1 MKFLKNKQVWIF
13 ALVLAFIFSF
23 FHNASNANPSVKE
36 LNYSEFVRELDSNT
50 IHTMYINNSF
60 SDAKELS
67 FFKIQDKDKPELE
80 RQYYKVLT
88 PSFEYFW
95 KTFESNP
102 KYKNIIIQMR
112 PIPQESIFVTIFKS
126 LIPIVL
132 IMALF
137 IGMQRF
143 AMMGLAGNNK
153 NELIEPNKL
162 KVSFDDVIGIDEIK
176 NEVKEIVHFL
186 KSPEKFE
193 KAGAKMPK
201 GIILSG
207 SPGTGKT
214 MLAKA
219 LAKEANV
226 PFFYTSGSS
235 FVEMFVGLG
244 ASRVRKLFKQAK
256 KVAPCIIFIDE
267 IDAIGGERGV
277 KVGGHDEKEGTLN
290 ELLVQMDGMS
300 DNSGV
305 FIMAA
310 TNLVSKLDKAL
321 LRAGRFDRQLVVP
334 LPNLDGRLELIKKL
348 SKQYKMDESFDY
360 DEASRGVSGLSS
372 AEITNLMNEA
382 AIIQVRKDKPYID
395 KECFSEALDKIIMG
409 MSNGHKLTDKDKR
422 ITAYHEAGHA
432 VVGLFMPNS
441 DPVHKI
447 TIVPRGQALG
457 VTMSLPEE
465 DRVHYSKQY
474 LLAQISML
482 YGGFCAEK
490 KFIGD
495 NTTGASNDIERATQL
510 AKNMI
515 TVWGLNDNLQ
525 QYVYLGQDQ
534 FGAENF
540 NLLSESMKQR
550 IENEIEQILST
561 SRAKTMEILE
571 QYKEVVEK
579 IVEVLLE
586 KEVVTESDILKILKA
601 SNIADEQIPSYLIKN
616 NYLNS

>member
-13 ALVLAFIFSF
+13 VLVFAFIFSF

-36 LNYSEFVRELDSNT
+36 LNYNEFVKELDSGN
-50 IHTMYINNSF
+50 IHTMYIDNSF
-60 SDAKELS
+60 SNAKELS
-67 FFKIQDKDKPELE
+67 FFNVQDKDKPELE

-95 KTFESNP
+95 KNFESNP

-112 PIPQESIFVTIFKS
+112 PIPQESIFITILKS
-126 LIPIVL
+126 LIPIIL

-143 AMMGLAGNNK
+143 AMIGLAGNNQS
-153 NELIEPNKL
+153 EIIEPDKL

-193 KAGAKMPK
+193 QAGAKMPK

-207 SPGTGKT
+207 APGTGKT

-256 KVAPCIIFIDE
+256 KAAPCIIFIDE

-310 TNLVSKLDKAL
+310 TNIVSKLDKAL

-348 SKQYKMDESFDY
+348 SAQYKMDEAFDY

-395 KECFSEALDKIIMG
+395 KECFNEALDKIIMG

-432 VVGLFMPNS
+432 VVGLFMPNA
-441 DPVHKI
+441 DPVHKV

-490 KFIGD
+490 EFIGD

-579 IVEVLLE
+579 MVEVLLE
-586 KEVVTESDILKILKA
+586 KEVVTESDILNILKE

-616 NYLNS
+616 NH

>member
-13 ALVLAFIFSF
+13 VLVFAFIFSF

-36 LNYSEFVRELDSNT
+36 LNYNEFVKELDSGN
-50 IHTMYINNSF
+50 IHTMYIDNSF
-60 SDAKELS
+60 SNAKELS
-67 FFKIQDKDKPELE
+67 FFNVQDKDKPELE

-95 KTFESNP
+95 KNFESNP

-112 PIPQESIFVTIFKS
+112 PIPQESIFITILKS
-126 LIPIVL
+126 LIPIIL

-143 AMMGLAGNNK
+143 AMIGLAGNNQS
-153 NELIEPNKL
+153 EIIEPDKL

-193 KAGAKMPK
+193 QAGAKMPK

-207 SPGTGKT
+207 APGTGKT

-256 KVAPCIIFIDE
+256 KAAPCIIFIDE

-310 TNLVSKLDKAL
+310 TNIVSKLDKAL

-348 SKQYKMDESFDY
+348 SHQYKMDESFDY

-382 AIIQVRKDKPYID
+382 AIIQVRKDKPSID
-395 KECFSEALDKIIMG
+395 KECFNEALDKIIMG

-432 VVGLFMPNS
+432 VVGLFMPNA
-441 DPVHKI
+441 DPVHKV

-579 IVEVLLE
+579 MVEVLLE
-586 KEVVTESDILKILKA
+586 KEVVTESDILNILKE

-616 NYLNS
+616 NH

>member
-1 MKFLKNKQVWIF
+1 MKFLKNKKIWIF
-13 ALVLAFIFSF
+13 ALIFAFVFSF
-23 FHNASNANPSVKE
+23 FHNMSNANPSIKELNYNEFVKE
-36 LNYSEFVRELDSNT
+36 LNNGT

-60 SDAKELS
+60 SNAKELS
-67 FFKIQDKDKPELE
+67 FFKIQDKDKLELE

-95 KTFESNP
+95 KNFESNP

-112 PIPQESIFVTIFKS
+112 PIPQESIFITIFKS
-126 LIPIVL
+126 LIPIIL
-132 IMALF
+132 IMFLF

-143 AMMGLAGNNK
+143 AMIGLAGNNQ
-153 NELIEPNKL
+153 NEIIEPDKI

-193 KAGAKMPK
+193 QAGAKMPK

-207 SPGTGKT
+207 APGTGKT

-310 TNLVSKLDKAL
+310 TNIVSKLDKAL
-321 LRAGRFDRQLVVP
+321 LRAGRFDRQLV
-334 LPNLDGRLELIKKL
+334 GRLELIKKL
-348 SKQYKMDESFDY
+348 SNQYKMDELFDY

-395 KECFSEALDKIIMG
+395 KECFNEALDKIIMG

-432 VVGLFMPNS
+432 VVGLFMPDA
-441 DPVHKI
+441 DPVHKV

-550 IENEIEQILST
+550 IENEIEHILST

-579 IVEVLLE
+579 MVEVLLE
-586 KEVVTESDILKILKA
+586 KEVVTESDILNILKA
-601 SNIADEQIPSYLIKN
+601 SNIEDEYIPSYLIKN
-616 NYLNS
+616 NH

>member
-13 ALVLAFIFSF
+13 VLVFAFIFSF
-23 FHNASNANPSVKE
+23 FHNASNANPPVKE
-36 LNYSEFVRELDSNT
+36 LNYNEFVKELDSGN
-50 IHTMYINNSF
+50 IHTMYIDNSF
-60 SDAKELS
+60 SNAKELS
-67 FFKIQDKDKPELE
+67 FFNVQEKDKPELE

-95 KTFESNP
+95 KNFESNP

-112 PIPQESIFVTIFKS
+112 PIPQESIFITILKS
-126 LIPIVL
+126 LIPIIL

-143 AMMGLAGNNK
+143 AMIGLAGNNQS
-153 NELIEPNKL
+153 EIIEPDKL

-193 KAGAKMPK
+193 QAGAKMPK

-207 SPGTGKT
+207 APGTGKT

-256 KVAPCIIFIDE
+256 KAAPCIIFIDE

-310 TNLVSKLDKAL
+310 TNIVSKLDKAL

-348 SKQYKMDESFDY
+348 SNQYKMDDIFDY

-395 KECFSEALDKIIMG
+395 KECFNEALDKIIMG

-432 VVGLFMPNS
+432 VVGLFMPNA
-441 DPVHKI
+441 DPVHKV

-540 NLLSESMKQR
+540 NLLSENMKQR

-571 QYKEVVEK
+571 QYREVVEK
-579 IVEVLLE
+579 MVEVLLE
-586 KEVVTESDILKILKA
+586 KEVVTESDILNILKE
-601 SNIADEQIPSYLIKN
+601 SNITDEQIPSYLIKN
-616 NYLNS
+616 NH

>member
-13 ALVLAFIFSF
+13 VLVFAFIFSF
-23 FHNASNANPSVKE
+23 FHNASNANPPVKE
-36 LNYSEFVRELDSNT
+36 LNYNEFVKELDSGN
-50 IHTMYINNSF
+50 IHTMYIDNSF
-60 SDAKELS
+60 SNAKELS
-67 FFKIQDKDKPELE
+67 FFNVQEKDKPELE

-95 KTFESNP
+95 KNFESNP

-112 PIPQESIFVTIFKS
+112 PIPQESIFITILKS
-126 LIPIVL
+126 LIPIIL

-143 AMMGLAGNNK
+143 AMIGLAGNNQS
-153 NELIEPNKL
+153 EIIEPDKL

-193 KAGAKMPK
+193 QAGAKMPK

-207 SPGTGKT
+207 APGTGKT

-256 KVAPCIIFIDE
+256 KAAPCIILIED
-267 IDAIGGERGV
+267 IDAVGGERGV

-310 TNLVSKLDKAL
+310 TNIVSKLDKAL

-348 SKQYKMDESFDY
+348 SNQYKMDDIFDY

-395 KECFSEALDKIIMG
+395 KECFNEALDKIIMG

-432 VVGLFMPNS
+432 VVGLFMPNA
-441 DPVHKI
+441 DPVHKV

-540 NLLSESMKQR
+540 NLLSENMKQR

-571 QYKEVVEK
+571 QYREVVEK
-579 IVEVLLE
+579 MVEVLLE
-586 KEVVTESDILKILKA
+586 KEVVTESDILNILKE
-601 SNIADEQIPSYLIKN
+601 SNITDEQIPSYLIKN
-616 NYLNS
+616 NH

>member
-13 ALVLAFIFSF
+13 VLVFAFIFSF

-36 LNYSEFVRELDSNT
+36 LNYNEFVKELDSGN
-50 IHTMYINNSF
+50 IHTMYIDNSF
-60 SDAKELS
+60 SNAKELS
-67 FFKIQDKDKPELE
+67 FFNVQDKDKPELE

-95 KTFESNP
+95 KNFESNP

-112 PIPQESIFVTIFKS
+112 PIPQESIFITILKS
-126 LIPIVL
+126 LIPIIL

-143 AMMGLAGNNK
+143 AMIGLAGNNQS
-153 NELIEPNKL
+153 EIIEPDKL

-193 KAGAKMPK
+193 QAGAKMPK

-207 SPGTGKT
+207 APGTGKT

-256 KVAPCIIFIDE
+256 KAAPCIIFIDE

-310 TNLVSKLDKAL
+310 TNIVSKLDKAL

-348 SKQYKMDESFDY
+348 SHQYKMDESFDY

-395 KECFSEALDKIIMG
+395 KECFNEALDKIIMG

-432 VVGLFMPNS
+432 VVGLFMPNA
-441 DPVHKI
+441 DPVHKV

-571 QYKEVVEK
+571 QYKDVVEK
-579 IVEVLLE
+579 MVEVLLE
-586 KEVVTESDILKILKA
+586 KEVVTESDILNILKE

-616 NYLNS
+616 NH

>member
-13 ALVLAFIFSF
+13 VLVFAFIFSF

-36 LNYSEFVRELDSNT
+36 LNYNEFVKELDSGN
-50 IHTMYINNSF
+50 IHTMYIDNSF
-60 SDAKELS
+60 SNAKELS
-67 FFKIQDKDKPELE
+67 FFNVQDKDKPELE

-95 KTFESNP
+95 KNFESNP

-112 PIPQESIFVTIFKS
+112 PIPQESIFITILKS
-126 LIPIVL
+126 LIPIIL

-143 AMMGLAGNNK
+143 AMIGLAGNNQS
-153 NELIEPNKL
+153 EIIEPDKL

-193 KAGAKMPK
+193 QAGAKMPK

-207 SPGTGKT
+207 APGTGKT

-244 ASRVRKLFKQAK
+244 ASRVRKLSKQAK
-256 KVAPCIIFIDE
+256 KAAPCIIFIDE

-310 TNLVSKLDKAL
+310 TNIVSKLDKAL

-348 SKQYKMDESFDY
+348 SHQYKMDESFDY

-395 KECFSEALDKIIMG
+395 KECFNEALDKIIMG

-432 VVGLFMPNS
+432 VVGLFMPNA
-441 DPVHKI
+441 DPVHKV
-447 TIVPRGQALG
+447 TIVPHGQALG

-579 IVEVLLE
+579 MVEVLLE
-586 KEVVTESDILKILKA
+586 KEVVTESDILNILKE
-601 SNIADEQIPSYLIKN
+601 SNITDEQIPSYLIKN
-616 NYLNS
+616 NH

>member
-13 ALVLAFIFSF
+13 VLVFAFIFSF

-36 LNYSEFVRELDSNT
+36 LNYNEFVKELDSGN
-50 IHTMYINNSF
+50 IHTMYIDNSF
-60 SDAKELS
+60 SNAKELS
-67 FFKIQDKDKPELE
+67 FFNVQDKDKPELE

-95 KTFESNP
+95 KNFESNP

-112 PIPQESIFVTIFKS
+112 PIPQESIFITILKS
-126 LIPIVL
+126 LIPIIL

-143 AMMGLAGNNK
+143 AMIGLAGNNQS
-153 NELIEPNKL
+153 EIIEPDKL

-193 KAGAKMPK
+193 QAGAKMPK

-207 SPGTGKT
+207 APGTGKT

-256 KVAPCIIFIDE
+256 KAAPCIIFIDE

-310 TNLVSKLDKAL
+310 TNIVSKLDKAL

-348 SKQYKMDESFDY
+348 SNQYKMDESFDY

-395 KECFSEALDKIIMG
+395 KECFNEALDKIIMG

-432 VVGLFMPNS
+432 VVGLFMPNA
-441 DPVHKI
+441 DPVHKV

-571 QYKEVVEK
+571 KYKEVVEK
-579 IVEVLLE
+579 MVEVLLE
-586 KEVVTESDILKILKA
+586 KEVVTESDILNILKE

-616 NYLNS
+616 NH

>member
-1 MKFLKNKQVWIF
+1 MKFLKNKKIWVFALIF
-13 ALVLAFIFSF
+13 AFSF
-23 FHNASNANPSVKE
+23 FHNMSNVNPSIKELNYNEFVKE
-36 LNYSEFVRELDSNT
+36 LNNGT

-60 SDAKELS
+60 SNAKELS
-67 FFKIQDKDKPELE
+67 FFKIQDKDKLELE

-95 KTFESNP
+95 KNFESNP

-112 PIPQESIFVTIFKS
+112 PIPQESIFITIFKS
-126 LIPIVL
+126 LIPIIL
-132 IMALF
+132 IMFLF

-143 AMMGLAGNNK
+143 AMIGLAGNNQ
-153 NELIEPNKL
+153 NEIIEPDKI

-193 KAGAKMPK
+193 QAGAKMPK

-207 SPGTGKT
+207 APGTGKT

-310 TNLVSKLDKAL
+310 TNIVSKLDKAL

-348 SKQYKMDESFDY
+348 SNQYKMDELFDY

-395 KECFSEALDKIIMG
+395 KECFNEALDKIIMG

-432 VVGLFMPNS
+432 VVGLFMPDA
-441 DPVHKI
+441 DPVHKV

-579 IVEVLLE
+579 MVEVLLE
-586 KEVVTESDILKILKA
+586 KEVVTESDILNILKA
-601 SNIADEQIPSYLIKN
+601 SNIEDEDIPSYLIKN
-616 NYLNS
+616 NH

>member
-13 ALVLAFIFSF
+13 VLVFAFIFSF

-36 LNYSEFVRELDSNT
+36 LNYNEFVKELDSGN
-50 IHTMYINNSF
+50 IHTMYIDNSF
-60 SDAKELS
+60 SNAKELS
-67 FFKIQDKDKPELE
+67 FFNVQDKDKPELE

-95 KTFESNP
+95 KNFESNP

-112 PIPQESIFVTIFKS
+112 PIPQESIFITILKS
-126 LIPIVL
+126 LIPIIL
-132 IMALF
+132 IMVLF

-143 AMMGLAGNNK
+143 AMIGLAGNNQS
-153 NELIEPNKL
+153 EIIEPDKL

-193 KAGAKMPK
+193 QAGAKMPK

-207 SPGTGKT
+207 APGTGKT

-256 KVAPCIIFIDE
+256 KAAPCIIFIDE

-310 TNLVSKLDKAL
+310 TNIVSKLDKAL

-348 SKQYKMDESFDY
+348 SNQYKMDESFDY

-395 KECFSEALDKIIMG
+395 KECFNEALDKIIMG

-432 VVGLFMPNS
+432 VVGLFMPNA
-441 DPVHKI
+441 DPVHKV

-540 NLLSESMKQR
+540 NLLSENMKQR

-571 QYKEVVEK
+571 QYREVVEK

-586 KEVVTESDILKILKA
+586 KEVVTESDILNILKE
-601 SNIADEQIPSYLIKN
+601 SNITDEQIPSYLIKN
-616 NYLNS
+616 NH

>member
-1 MKFLKNKQVWIF
+1 MKFLKNKKIWVFALIF
-13 ALVLAFIFSF
+13 AFSFSF
-23 FHNASNANPSVKE
+23 FHNMSNANPSIKELNYNEFVKE
-36 LNYSEFVRELDSNT
+36 LNNGT

-60 SDAKELS
+60 SNAKELS
-67 FFKIQDKDKPELE
+67 FFKIQDKDKLELE

-95 KTFESNP
+95 KNFESNP

-112 PIPQESIFVTIFKS
+112 PIPQESIFITIFKS
-126 LIPIVL
+126 LIPIIL
-132 IMALF
+132 IMFLF

-143 AMMGLAGNNK
+143 AMIGLAGNNQ
-153 NELIEPNKL
+153 NEIIEPDKI

-193 KAGAKMPK
+193 QAGAKMPK

-207 SPGTGKT
+207 VPGTGKT

-310 TNLVSKLDKAL
+310 TNIVSKLDKAL

-348 SKQYKMDESFDY
+348 SNQYKMDEAFDY

-395 KECFSEALDKIIMG
+395 KECFNEALDKIIMG

-432 VVGLFMPNS
+432 VVGLFMPNA
-441 DPVHKI
+441 DPVHKV

-561 SRAKTMEILE
+561 SRTKTMEILE

-579 IVEVLLE
+579 MVEVLLE
-586 KEVVTESDILKILKA
+586 KEVVTESDILNILKD

-616 NYLNS
+616 NH

>member
-13 ALVLAFIFSF
+13 VLVFAFIFSF

-36 LNYSEFVRELDSNT
+36 LNYNEFVKELDSGN
-50 IHTMYINNSF
+50 IHTMYIDNSF
-60 SDAKELS
+60 SNAKELS
-67 FFKIQDKDKPELE
+67 FFNVQDKDKPELE

-95 KTFESNP
+95 KNFESNP

-112 PIPQESIFVTIFKS
+112 PIPQESIFITILKS
-126 LIPIVL
+126 LIPIIL

-143 AMMGLAGNNK
+143 AMIGLAGNNQS
-153 NELIEPNKL
+153 EIIEPDKL

-193 KAGAKMPK
+193 QAGAKMPK

-207 SPGTGKT
+207 APGTGKT

-256 KVAPCIIFIDE
+256 KAAPCIIFIDE

-310 TNLVSKLDKAL
+310 TNIVSKLDKAL

-348 SKQYKMDESFDY
+348 SNQYKMDESFDY

-395 KECFSEALDKIIMG
+395 KECFNEALDKIIMG

-432 VVGLFMPNS
+432 VVGLFMPNA
-441 DPVHKI
+441 DPVHKV

-540 NLLSESMKQR
+540 NLLSENMKQR

-571 QYKEVVEK
+571 QYREVVEK
-579 IVEVLLE
+579 MVEVLLE
-586 KEVVTESDILKILKA
+586 KEVVTESDILNILKE
-601 SNIADEQIPSYLIKN
+601 SNITDEQIPSYLIKN
-616 NYLNS
+616 NH

>member
-193 KAGAKMPK
+193 KAGAKIPK

-321 LRAGRFDRQLVVP
+321 LRAGRFDRKLVVP

-348 SKQYKMDESFDY
+348 SKQYKMDELFDY

>member
-1 MKFLKNKQVWIF
+1 MKFLKNKKIWVFALIF
-13 ALVLAFIFSF
+13 AFAFSF
-23 FHNASNANPSVKE
+23 FHNMSNANPSIKELNYNEFVKE
-36 LNYSEFVRELDSNT
+36 LNNGT

-60 SDAKELS
+60 SNAKELS
-67 FFKIQDKDKPELE
+67 FFKIQDKDKLELE

-95 KTFESNP
+95 KNFESNP

-112 PIPQESIFVTIFKS
+112 PIPQESIFITIFKS
-126 LIPIVL
+126 LIPIIL
-132 IMALF
+132 IMFLF

-143 AMMGLAGNNK
+143 AMIGLAGNNQ
-153 NELIEPNKL
+153 NEIIEPDKI

-193 KAGAKMPK
+193 QAGAKMPK

-207 SPGTGKT
+207 APGTGKT

-310 TNLVSKLDKAL
+310 TNIVSKLDKAL

-348 SKQYKMDESFDY
+348 SNQYKMDEAFDY

-395 KECFSEALDKIIMG
+395 KECFNEALDKIIMG

-432 VVGLFMPNS
+432 VVGLFMPNA
-441 DPVHKI
+441 DPVHKV

-561 SRAKTMEILE
+561 SRTKTMEILE

-579 IVEVLLE
+579 MVEVLLE
-586 KEVVTESDILKILKA
+586 KEVVTESDILNILKD

-616 NYLNS
+616 NH

>member
-13 ALVLAFIFSF
+13 VLVFAFIFSF

-36 LNYSEFVRELDSNT
+36 LNYNEFVKELDSGN
-50 IHTMYINNSF
+50 IHTMYIDNSF
-60 SDAKELS
+60 SNAKELS
-67 FFKIQDKDKPELE
+67 FFNVQDKDKPELE

-95 KTFESNP
+95 KNFESNP

-112 PIPQESIFVTIFKS
+112 PIPQESIFITILKS
-126 LIPIVL
+126 LIPIIL

-143 AMMGLAGNNK
+143 AMIGLAGNNQS
-153 NELIEPNKL
+153 EIIEPDKL

-193 KAGAKMPK
+193 QAGAKMPK

-207 SPGTGKT
+207 APGTGKT

-256 KVAPCIIFIDE
+256 KAAPCIIFIDE

-310 TNLVSKLDKAL
+310 TNIVSKLDKAL

-348 SKQYKMDESFDY
+348 SNQYKMDESFDY

-395 KECFSEALDKIIMG
+395 KECFNEALDKIIMG

-432 VVGLFMPNS
+432 VVGLFMPNA
-441 DPVHKI
+441 DPVHKV

-579 IVEVLLE
+579 MVEVLLE
-586 KEVVTESDILKILKA
+586 KEVVTESDILNILKE

-616 NYLNS
+616 NH

>member
-13 ALVLAFIFSF
+13 VLVFAFIFSF

-36 LNYSEFVRELDSNT
+36 LNYNEFVKELDSGN
-50 IHTMYINNSF
+50 IHTMYIDNSF
-60 SDAKELS
+60 SNAKELS
-67 FFKIQDKDKPELE
+67 FFNVQDKDKPELE

-95 KTFESNP
+95 KNFESNP

-112 PIPQESIFVTIFKS
+112 PIPQESIFITILKS
-126 LIPIVL
+126 LIPIIL

-143 AMMGLAGNNK
+143 AMIGLAGNNQS
-153 NELIEPNKL
+153 EIIEPDKL
-162 KVSFDDVIGIDEIK
+162 KVAFDDVIGIDEIK

-193 KAGAKMPK
+193 QAGAKMPK

-207 SPGTGKT
+207 APGTGKT

-256 KVAPCIIFIDE
+256 KAAPCIIFIDE

-310 TNLVSKLDKAL
+310 TNIVSKLDKAL

-348 SKQYKMDESFDY
+348 SNQYKMDESFDY

-395 KECFSEALDKIIMG
+395 KECFNEALDKIIMG

-432 VVGLFMPNS
+432 VVGLFMPNA
-441 DPVHKI
+441 DPVHKV

-579 IVEVLLE
+579 MVEVLLE
-586 KEVVTESDILKILKA
+586 KEVVTESDILNILKE

-616 NYLNS
+616 NH

>member
-1 MKFLKNKQVWIF
+1 MKFLKNKKIWVFALIF
-13 ALVLAFIFSF
+13 AFAFSF
-23 FHNASNANPSVKE
+23 FHNMSNANPSIKELNYNEFVKE
-36 LNYSEFVRELDSNT
+36 LNNGT

-60 SDAKELS
+60 SNAKELS
-67 FFKIQDKDKPELE
+67 FFKIQDKDKLELE

-95 KTFESNP
+95 KNFESNP

-112 PIPQESIFVTIFKS
+112 PIPQESIFITIFKS
-126 LIPIVL
+126 LIPIIL
-132 IMALF
+132 IMFLF

-143 AMMGLAGNNK
+143 AMIGLAGNNQ
-153 NELIEPNKL
+153 NEIIEPDKI

-193 KAGAKMPK
+193 QAGAKMPK

-207 SPGTGKT
+207 APGTGKT

-310 TNLVSKLDKAL
+310 TNIVSKLDKAL

-348 SKQYKMDESFDY
+348 SNQYKMDELFDY

-395 KECFSEALDKIIMG
+395 KECFNEALDKIIMG

-432 VVGLFMPNS
+432 VVGLFMPDA
-441 DPVHKI
+441 DPVHKV

-457 VTMSLPEE
+457 ITMSLPEE

-550 IENEIEQILST
+550 IENEIEHILST

-579 IVEVLLE
+579 MVEVLLE
-586 KEVVTESDILKILKA
+586 KEVVTESDILNILKD

-616 NYLNS
+616 NH

>member
-1 MKFLKNKQVWIF
+1 MKFFKNKKIWVFALIF
-13 ALVLAFIFSF
+13 AFVFSF
-23 FHNASNANPSVKE
+23 FHNMSNANPSIKE
-36 LNYSEFVRELDSNT
+36 LNYNEFVKELDSGT

-60 SDAKELS
+60 SNAKELS
-67 FFKIQDKDKPELE
+67 FFKIQDKDKLELE

-95 KTFESNP
+95 KNFESNP

-112 PIPQESIFVTIFKS
+112 PIPQENIFITIFKS
-126 LIPIVL
+126 LIPIIL
-132 IMALF
+132 IMFLF

-143 AMMGLAGNNK
+143 AMIGLAGNNQ
-153 NELIEPNKL
+153 NEIIEPDKI

-193 KAGAKMPK
+193 QAGAKMPK

-207 SPGTGKT
+207 APGTGKT

-310 TNLVSKLDKAL
+310 TNIVSKLDKAL

-348 SKQYKMDESFDY
+348 SHQYKMDESFDY

-395 KECFSEALDKIIMG
+395 KECFNEALDKIIMG

-432 VVGLFMPNS
+432 VVGLFMPNA
-441 DPVHKI
+441 DPVHKV

-579 IVEVLLE
+579 MVEVLLE
-586 KEVVTESDILKILKA
+586 KEVVTESDILNILKE

-616 NYLNS
+616 NH

>member
-1 MKFLKNKQVWIF
+1 MKFFKNKKIWVFALIF
-13 ALVLAFIFSF
+13 AFVFSF
-23 FHNASNANPSVKE
+23 FHNMSNANPSIKE
-36 LNYSEFVRELDSNT
+36 LNYNEFVKELDSGT

-60 SDAKELS
+60 SNAKELS
-67 FFKIQDKDKPELE
+67 FFKIQDKDKLELE

-95 KTFESNP
+95 KNFESNP

-112 PIPQESIFVTIFKS
+112 PIPQENIFITIFKS
-126 LIPIVL
+126 LIPIIL
-132 IMALF
+132 IMFLF

-143 AMMGLAGNNK
+143 AMIGLAGNNQ
-153 NELIEPNKL
+153 NEIIEPDKI

-193 KAGAKMPK
+193 QAGAKMPK

-207 SPGTGKT
+207 APGTGKT

-310 TNLVSKLDKAL
+310 TNIVSKLDKAL

-348 SKQYKMDESFDY
+348 SHQYKMDESFDY

-395 KECFSEALDKIIMG
+395 KECFNEALDKIIMG

-432 VVGLFMPNS
+432 VVGLFMPNA

-579 IVEVLLE
+579 MVEVLLE
-586 KEVVTESDILKILKA
+586 KEVVTESDILNILKE

-616 NYLNS
+616 NH

>member
-13 ALVLAFIFSF
+13 VLVFAFIFSF

-36 LNYSEFVRELDSNT
+36 LNYNEFVKELDSGN
-50 IHTMYINNSF
+50 IHTMYIDNSF
-60 SDAKELS
+60 SNAKELS
-67 FFKIQDKDKPELE
+67 FFNVQDKDKPELE

-95 KTFESNP
+95 KNFESNP

-112 PIPQESIFVTIFKS
+112 PIPQESIFITILKS
-126 LIPIVL
+126 LIPIIL

-143 AMMGLAGNNK
+143 AMIGLAGNNQS
-153 NELIEPNKL
+153 EIIEPDKL

-193 KAGAKMPK
+193 QAGAKMPK

-207 SPGTGKT
+207 APGTGKT

-235 FVEMFVGLG
+235 FVEVFVGLG

-256 KVAPCIIFIDE
+256 KAAPCIIFIDE

-310 TNLVSKLDKAL
+310 TNIVSKLDKAL

-348 SKQYKMDESFDY
+348 SHQYKMDESFDY

-395 KECFSEALDKIIMG
+395 KECFNEALDKIIMG

-432 VVGLFMPNS
+432 VVGLFMPNA
-441 DPVHKI
+441 DPVHKV
-447 TIVPRGQALG
+447 TIVPHGQALG

-579 IVEVLLE
+579 MVEVLLE
-586 KEVVTESDILKILKA
+586 KEVVTESDILNILKE
-601 SNIADEQIPSYLIKN
+601 SNITDEQIPSYLIKN
-616 NYLNS
+616 NH